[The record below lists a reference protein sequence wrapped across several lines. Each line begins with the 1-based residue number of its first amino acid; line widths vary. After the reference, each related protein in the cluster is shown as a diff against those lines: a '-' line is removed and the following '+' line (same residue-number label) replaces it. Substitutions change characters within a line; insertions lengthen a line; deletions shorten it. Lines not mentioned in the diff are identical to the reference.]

1 MLTIFT
7 VPKPFDGHI
16 GLIQDNAIGSWNQLH
31 PDVQVL
37 LLGDEGGI
45 RQAAERLGVR
55 HIGGVRTNEWGT
67 PLVDSVFERARAAS
81 DFPHMCFVNSD
92 IILISDLLSALDA
105 VSDRFHQFL
114 IVGQRW
120 DVNIRRPI
128 HFGNGWQEGLAD
140 SLQRQGT
147 LHTPAGSDYF
157 VFPKDQYWGLPA
169 FAIGRAGWDNWM
181 IYAARRNRVPVLDAT
196 GSITAVH
203 QDHDYSHLPDGQP
216 HYRLPESLRNLRLGG
231 GNHTVFTLRD
241 ATWEIVT
248 GQLRRRSPG
257 WGRAVEA
264 ELLVRLGPTALGS
277 AAYAWFH
284 PIKTLRRARGIL
296 LRVARRVLSRNLST
310 GGQR

>member
-16 GLIQDNAIGSWNQLH
+16 GLIQENAIRSWSQLH

-37 LLGDEGGI
+37 LLGDESGN
-45 RQAAERLGVR
+45 RQAAERLRVR

-67 PLVDSVFERARAAS
+67 PLVDSVFERAREAS
-81 DFPHMCFVNSD
+81 DFSHMCFVNTD

-105 VSDRFHQFL
+105 VSRRFQQFL
-114 IVGQRW
+114 IVGRRW
-120 DVNIRRPI
+120 DVEIRRPI
-128 HFGNGWQEGLAD
+128 NFNNGWQDSLVE

-147 LHTPAGSDYF
+147 LHPPAGSDYF
-157 VFPKDQYWGLPA
+157 VFPKDPYRGLPA

-181 IYAARRNRVPVLDAT
+181 IYAARRNGVPVVDAT
-196 GSITAVH
+196 GSITAFH

-216 HYRLPESLRNLRLGG
+216 HYRLPESRRNLQLGG
-231 GNHTVFTLRD
+231 GPHTVFTLRD

-257 WGRAVEA
+257 WGRTVEA
-264 ELLVRLGPTALGS
+264 ELLARLGPTASGS
-277 AAYAWFH
+277 AAYASLH
-284 PIKTLRRARGIL
+284 PIETLRRARGAL
-296 LRVARRVLSRNLST
+296 LRVARRVLSRNLSED
-310 GGQR
+310 RLR